1 MKKTKMLKKNYEFS
15 NVLSKGKY
23 YSGKMI
29 EAFIIES
36 RDDCNYLGLAV
47 SKKAG
52 HAYQRNRTRRLI
64 KECYRLHELEII
76 KNISLIFLW
85 KKNVDIKTADFHQI
99 ENDML
104 EIFEKA
110 KVVGVK

>member
-29 EAFIIES
+29 EAFVLES
-36 RDDCNYLGLAV
+36 RDNNNYLGLAI

-52 HAYQRNRTRRLI
+52 HAYQRNRARRII

-85 KKNVDIKTADFHQI
+85 KKNVDIKTVEFHQI
-99 ENDML
+99 EKDML
-104 EIFEKA
+104 EILK
-110 KVVGVK
+110 KLKL

>member
-1 MKKTKMLKKNYEFS
+1 MKKTRMLKKNYEFS

-29 EAFIIES
+29 EAFVLES
-36 RDDCNYLGLAV
+36 INNYNYLGLAI

-52 HAYQRNRTRRLI
+52 HAYQRNRVRRLI

-76 KNISLIFLW
+76 KNISVIFLW
-85 KKNVDIKTADFHQI
+85 KKNVDIKTADFYQI
-99 ENDML
+99 EKDML
-104 EIFEKA
+104 EILKKA
-110 KVVGVK
+110 KVIGVK